1 MENKNFIMALI
12 LSVAV
17 MFLWGEYFAP
27 KPEAQ
32 PADTAK
38 TTEEK
43 PVQAKESAPTN
54 HPVAVAAPVTLT
66 AQKTVSVQHPAKTVE
81 MVGTDFRIKVSTK
94 QGAMLEAITVGERY
108 EKEVNLLDGVDA
120 DTYFPDMS
128 TLFTREPTY
137 ENKGIHDGNL
147 ILSYTQNGITEEKMF
162 TLLDGY
168 RIRITKKVIN
178 NTQKAIS
185 FTPSMAFHSQY
196 QNEDIFH
203 ATRKMFEI
211 VAGNA
216 EGAETLDSKEE
227 IEEFVAK
234 TRDIEFAG
242 IDYGYFLY
250 SVILLNDKLYPSGDI
265 DTDKNRTDL
274 FVAYKTAEIAPGKSL
289 TSSFLIY
296 LGPKEERY
304 LKAAAPGLEQSI
316 RFGWMSFLS
325 KPLLLVL
332 NFLYIYIGNYGIAI
346 LILTLLIK
354 LLLFPLSNAS
364 YKSMNKMKALQPKIT
379 ALKEKFKDDKESL
392 NKETMGLYQKE
403 GVNPLGGCL
412 PMFIQMP
419 VYIALYYMIS
429 NAGELYGAPFLP
441 FWLTDL
447 SMRDPYY
454 ILPVSLGALMF
465 LQQKMT
471 PQQMDNAQAKI
482 MLYTMPLVFTW
493 ISLFMPSGLTLYW
506 FVNTVLGL
514 AQQYYITRKYS

>member
-1 MENKNFIMALI
+1 MENKNFIMALV

-17 MFLWGEYFAP
+17 MFIWGEFFAP
-27 KPEAQ
+27 KPEAETTQ
-32 PADTAK
+32 EQK
-38 TTEEK
+38 TDEAQAQK
-43 PVQAKESAPTN
+43 PAPTTLPN
-54 HPVAVAAPVTLT
+54 AAPPVTLT
-66 AQKTVSVQHPAKTVE
+66 PQRKVARQHAVE
-81 MVGTDFRIKVSTK
+81 KIELTGKDIRLSVST
-94 QGAMLEAITVGERY
+94 QRGAILEAVTVGKRY
-108 EKEVNLLDGVDA
+108 KKEVNLLDGLSEGA
-120 DTYFPDMS
+120 YFPEVS
-128 TLFTREPTY
+128 TLFTGEPTY

-147 ILSYTQNGITEEKMF
+147 ILSYTQEGVTEEKIF

-168 RIRITKKVIN
+168 RIKITRKLFN
-178 NTQKAIS
+178 NTAKAIS
-185 FTPSMAFHSQY
+185 YTPSLAFHSQY

-211 VAGNA
+211 VAGNSNA
-216 EGAETLDSKEE
+216 ADTLDSKEE
-227 IEEFVAK
+227 IDEFVATTK
-234 TRDIEFAG
+234 EIEFAG

-250 SVILLNDKLYPSGDI
+250 SVIADGRKIVPSGDI
-265 DTDKNRTDL
+265 NTDNNKTDL
-274 FVAYKTAEIAPGKSL
+274 IVSYESHTIEPGKNS
-289 TSSFLIY
+289 TDSFVVY
-296 LGPKEERY
+296 LGPKEAHY

-316 RFGWMSFLS
+316 HFGWMTFLS
-325 KPLLLVL
+325 KPLLVVL

-364 YKSMNKMKALQPKIT
+364 YKSMNKMKSLQPKIA
-379 ALKEKFKDDKESL
+379 ALKEKYKDDKEAL
-392 NKETMGLYQKE
+392 NKETMALYQKE

-514 AQQYYITRKYS
+514 AQQYYITRKYA